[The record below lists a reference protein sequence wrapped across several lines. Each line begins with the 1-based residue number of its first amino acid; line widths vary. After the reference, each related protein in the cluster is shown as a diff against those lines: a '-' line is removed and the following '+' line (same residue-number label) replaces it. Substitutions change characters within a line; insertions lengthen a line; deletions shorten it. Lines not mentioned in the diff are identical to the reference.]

1 MRVFAV
7 QAVVFIKLQGFWKVD
22 EVKMNVGTVLH
33 QLPHEHKPD
42 TGVVSDFNHAFQPL
56 FSGAPTIVLGWGR
69 VTLRPHHYGWGQFFL
84 LHP

>member
-42 TGVVSDFNHAFQPL
+42 TD
-56 FSGAPTIVLGWGR
+56 
-69 VTLRPHHYGWGQFFL
+69 
-84 LHP
+84 